1 MFNKVWVREYKSE
14 GPINSG
20 TYKGLF
26 MRNKNDN
33 IEELL
38 SSFLMGGNI
47 FQDKDKVVYYV
58 GIRGGGELLLSDV
71 SYKKT
76 VSVSSC
82 QGINVTPRE
91 LSIVLRANGFE

>member
-58 GIRGGGELLLSDV
+58 GIRGGVNYFCLMCLIKKQLVYLLV
-71 SYKKT
+71 
-76 VSVSSC
+76 
-82 QGINVTPRE
+82 RE
-91 LSIVLRANGFE
+91 